1 MKKIFIL
8 LIIGLGFG
16 QFSMGTISTGAIA
29 DYTYYKDSSHP
40 IHILDIQPEFSYFT
54 THNVSVDFS
63 TRIRMRTY
71 SDIDSCSYCE
81 NSTEKDYGV
90 SLSYYMPNYIYFGAG
105 IVKEQMGYDEE
116 EFYDMDYKLHSGF
129 LARLSNNIFIDFR
142 FWLETQ
148 EGSGFDGFSD
158 DQYRYGFDIGIKGFT
173 LR

>member
-16 QFSMGTISTGAIA
+16 QFSMGTVSTGAIA
-29 DYTYYKDSSHP
+29 DYTYYKDLSNPYS
-40 IHILDIQPEFSYFT
+40 ILDIQPEFSYFT
-54 THNVSVDFS
+54 MHNMSVDFS
-63 TRIRMRTY
+63 TRLRMKTY
-71 SDIDSCSYCE
+71 DDSEYNE
-81 NSTEKDYGV
+81 NSYLDKDYGV

-105 IVKEQMGYDEE
+105 IVKEQINSE
-116 EFYDMDYKLHSGF
+116 EFYDMDYKFHSGF

-148 EGSGFDGFSD
+148 DGSGFDGFSD
-158 DQYRYGFDIGIKGFT
+158 DHYRYGFDIGIKGFM